1 MKRAYEELERDGII
15 YRRQGLGTF
24 VSDAAADRSREVK
37 TAHAAALFRQGARE
51 AAEAGLPHKAIL
63 QLAEAAIRQD
73 ADDHP
78 ATHRSASPCPKT
90 RLKSAASRSRSTSF
104 TLGPIDLTV
113 PMGAIYGFVGPNG
126 AGKTTT
132 LDLIFGLGMK
142 DAGSIS
148 VLGLDHQRDE
158 RAMKL
163 RAAYVSPDL
172 NYSPWSRVSKVISFV
187 KGFYPSWDD
196 AYCASLLADLHV
208 GPDERIQSLSFG
220 ARIKLSLVLA
230 LSWRPAFLIL
240 DEPTTGLDA
249 ISKQQVFAELLSAVQ
264 GEDRAVLIS
273 SHAITD
279 LERFA
284 DHVGLI
290 KNGRMIV
297 EGATDEVVERYRL
310 VDIASEQAAGVE
322 REPGVLVQHRDP
334 HRWRVLLDQRLTPI
348 ERLRAGGRSLLADSA
363 LSLEELVVALGRS

>member
-1 MKRAYEELERDGII
+1 MKQRAG
-15 YRRQGLGTF
+15 
-24 VSDAAADRSREVK
+24 
-37 TAHAAALFRQGARE
+37 
-51 AAEAGLPHKAIL
+51 
-63 QLAEAAIRQD
+63 
-73 ADDHP
+73 
-78 ATHRSASPCPKT
+78 
-90 RLKSAASRSRSTSF
+90 
-104 TLGPIDLTV
+104 
-113 PMGAIYGFVGPNG
+113 
-126 AGKTTT
+126 
-132 LDLIFGLGMK
+132 
-142 DAGSIS
+142 
-148 VLGLDHQRDE
+148 
-158 RAMKL
+158 
-163 RAAYVSPDL
+163 YVSPDL

-187 KGFYPSWDD
+187 KGFYPGWDD

-208 GPDERIQSLSFG
+208 GLDERIQSLSFG

-230 LSWRPAFLIL
+230 LSWRPSFLIL
-240 DEPTTGLDA
+240 DEPTSGLDA
-249 ISKQQVFAELLSAVQ
+249 IAKQQLFAELLSAVQ

-284 DHVGLI
+284 DHVGVI

-348 ERLRAGGRSLLADSA
+348 EQLRAGGRSLLADSA

>member
-1 MKRAYEELERDGII
+1 MSENALEIR
-15 YRRQGLGTF
+15 GLT
-24 VSDAAADRSREVK
+24 
-37 TAHAAALFRQGARE
+37 
-51 AAEAGLPHKAIL
+51 
-63 QLAEAAIRQD
+63 
-73 ADDHP
+73 
-78 ATHRSASPCPKT
+78 
-90 RLKSAASRSRSTSF
+90 KSFPSF

-132 LDLIFGLGMK
+132 LDLVFGLGRK

-158 RAMKL
+158 RAMKQ
-163 RAAYVSPDL
+163 RAAYVNPDL
-172 NYSPWSRVSKVISFV
+172 NYSPWTRVSKAISFV
-187 KGFYPSWDD
+187 KGFYPTWDD
-196 AYCASLLADLHV
+196 AYCASMLANFQV
-208 GPDERIQSLSFG
+208 KPDERIQSLSFG
-220 ARIKLSLVLA
+220 ARTKLSLVLA
-230 LSWRPAFLIL
+230 LSWHPPLVIL

-249 ISKQQVFAELLSAVQ
+249 ISKRQLFAELLSAVQ
-264 GEDRAVLIS
+264 REDRAVLIS

-297 EGATDEVVERYRL
+297 EGATDEVVERFRL
-310 VDIASEQAAGVE
+310 IDIPSHQAAGVE
-322 REPGVLVQHRDP
+322 REPGVLVQQRDP

-348 ERLRAGGRSLLADSA
+348 DRLTAGGRSLLAQSA
-363 LSLEELVVALGRS
+363 ISLEELVVALGRS

>member
-1 MKRAYEELERDGII
+1 MSENALEIR
-15 YRRQGLGTF
+15 GL
-24 VSDAAADRSREVK
+24 A
-37 TAHAAALFRQGARE
+37 
-51 AAEAGLPHKAIL
+51 
-63 QLAEAAIRQD
+63 
-73 ADDHP
+73 
-78 ATHRSASPCPKT
+78 
-90 RLKSAASRSRSTSF
+90 KSFPSF

-132 LDLIFGLGMK
+132 LDLVFGLGVK
-142 DAGSIS
+142 DAGSIT
-148 VLGLDHQRDE
+148 VLGLDHTRDE
-158 RAMKL
+158 VAMKQ
-163 RAAYVSPDL
+163 RAGYVSPDL
-172 NYSPWSRVSKVISFV
+172 TYAPWSRVSKVIRFV
-187 KGFYPSWDD
+187 KGFYPTWDD
-196 AYCASLLADLHV
+196 AYCSSLLADLHIAT
-208 GPDERIQSLSFG
+208 DERIQSLSFG

-230 LSWRPAFLIL
+230 LSWRPALLIL

-249 ISKQQVFAELLSAVQ
+249 ISKQQLFAQLLAAVQ
-264 GEDRAVLIS
+264 HEDRAVLIS

-290 KNGRMIV
+290 KDGKMIV

-310 VDIASEQAAGVE
+310 VDIASGEAPGVE

-334 HRWRVLLDQRLTPI
+334 QRWRVLLDQRVTPI
-348 ERLRAGGRSLLADSA
+348 EKLEAGGRSLLADSA

>member
-1 MKRAYEELERDGII
+1 MSENALEIR
-15 YRRQGLGTF
+15 GL
-24 VSDAAADRSREVK
+24 K
-37 TAHAAALFRQGARE
+37 
-51 AAEAGLPHKAIL
+51 
-63 QLAEAAIRQD
+63 
-73 ADDHP
+73 
-78 ATHRSASPCPKT
+78 
-90 RLKSAASRSRSTSF
+90 KSFTSF

-163 RAAYVSPDL
+163 RAAYVNPDL
-172 NYSPWSRVSKVISFV
+172 NYSPWSRVRKAISFV
-187 KGFYPSWDD
+187 KGFYPTWDD
-196 AYCASLLADLHV
+196 AYCASMLANFQIGL
-208 GPDERIQSLSFG
+208 DEKIQSLSFG
-220 ARIKLSLVLA
+220 ARTKLSLALA
-230 LSWRPAFLIL
+230 LSWHPPFLIL

-249 ISKQQVFAELLSAVQ
+249 ISRQQLFAELLSAVQ
-264 GEDRAVLIS
+264 REDRAILIS

-310 VDIASEQAAGVE
+310 VDIPSEQAAGVE
-322 REPGVLVQHRDP
+322 REPGVLVQQRDQ

-348 ERLRAGGRSLLADSA
+348 DQLKAGGRSLLADSA

>member
-1 MKRAYEELERDGII
+1 MRTAPRCW
-15 YRRQGLGTF
+15 RRF
-24 VSDAAADRSREVK
+24 D
-37 TAHAAALFRQGARE
+37 
-51 AAEAGLPHKAIL
+51 
-63 QLAEAAIRQD
+63 
-73 ADDHP
+73 
-78 ATHRSASPCPKT
+78 
-90 RLKSAASRSRSTSF
+90 
-104 TLGPIDLTV
+104 
-113 PMGAIYGFVGPNG
+113 VGPN
-126 AGKTTT
+126 
-132 LDLIFGLGMK
+132 
-142 DAGSIS
+142 
-148 VLGLDHQRDE
+148 
-158 RAMKL
+158 
-163 RAAYVSPDL
+163 
-172 NYSPWSRVSKVISFV
+172 
-187 KGFYPSWDD
+187 
-196 AYCASLLADLHV
+196 
-208 GPDERIQSLSFG
+208 ERISSLSFG
-220 ARIKLSLVLA
+220 ARTKLSLVLA

-249 ISKQQVFAELLSAVQ
+249 ISKRQVFAELLSAVQ

-348 ERLRAGGRSLLADSA
+348 DRLRAGGRSLLADSA

>member
-1 MKRAYEELERDGII
+1 M
-15 YRRQGLGTF
+15 
-24 VSDAAADRSREVK
+24 S
-37 TAHAAALFRQGARE
+37 AHALEIR
-51 AAEAGLPHKAIL
+51 GLA
-63 QLAEAAIRQD
+63 
-73 ADDHP
+73 
-78 ATHRSASPCPKT
+78 
-90 RLKSAASRSRSTSF
+90 KSFASF

-132 LDLIFGLGMK
+132 LDLVFGLGEK

-148 VLGLDHQRDE
+148 VLGLDHKRDE
-158 RAMKL
+158 RAMKQ
-163 RAAYVSPDL
+163 RAGYVSPDL
-172 NYSPWSRVSKVISFV
+172 NYSPWSRVGKVISVV
-187 KGFYPSWDD
+187 KGFYPTWDN
-196 AYCASLLADLHV
+196 AYCASLLANLQV
-208 GPDERIQSLSFG
+208 GPDERVQSLSFG
-220 ARIKLSLVLA
+220 ARTKLSLVLA

-249 ISKQQVFAELLSAVQ
+249 ISKQQMFAQLLAAVQ
-264 GEDRAVLIS
+264 NEDRAVLIS

-284 DHVGLI
+284 DHVGVI

-310 VDIASEQAAGVE
+310 VDIASEQAAGIE
-322 REPGVLVQHRDP
+322 REPGVLVQHRDA
-334 HRWRVLLDQRLTPI
+334 HRWRVLLDQRLTPL
-348 ERLRAGGRSLLADSA
+348 EHLRAGGRSLLADSA

>member
-1 MKRAYEELERDGII
+1 MSENALE
-15 YRRQGLGTF
+15 
-24 VSDAAADRSREVK
+24 
-37 TAHAAALFRQGARE
+37 
-51 AAEAGLPHKAIL
+51 
-63 QLAEAAIRQD
+63 IRGV
-73 ADDHP
+73 
-78 ATHRSASPCPKT
+78 T
-90 RLKSAASRSRSTSF
+90 KSFGSF

-132 LDLIFGLGMK
+132 LDLVFGLGVK
-142 DAGSIS
+142 DGGSIS
-148 VLGLDHQRDE
+148 VLGLDHARDE

-163 RAAYVSPDL
+163 RVGFVSPEL

-187 KGFYPSWDD
+187 KGFYSTWDD
-196 AYCASLLADLHV
+196 AYCSSLLANLHV
-208 GPDERIQSLSFG
+208 GMDERTSSLSFG
-220 ARIKLSLVLA
+220 ARTKLSLVLA
-230 LSWRPAFLIL
+230 LSWRPALLIL

-249 ISKQQVFAELLSAVQ
+249 ISKQQLFAELLSAVQ
-264 GEDRAVLIS
+264 NEDRSVLIS

-297 EGATDEVVERYRL
+297 EGATDEVVERFR
-310 VDIASEQAAGVE
+310 VIDIASEQAAGIE

-348 ERLRAGGRSLLADSA
+348 EKLKTGGRSLLADSA
-363 LSLEELVVALGRS
+363 LSLEELVVALGRN

>member
-1 MKRAYEELERDGII
+1 MSENALEIR
-15 YRRQGLGTF
+15 GL
-24 VSDAAADRSREVK
+24 K
-37 TAHAAALFRQGARE
+37 
-51 AAEAGLPHKAIL
+51 
-63 QLAEAAIRQD
+63 
-73 ADDHP
+73 
-78 ATHRSASPCPKT
+78 
-90 RLKSAASRSRSTSF
+90 KSFTSF

-132 LDLIFGLGMK
+132 LDLIFGLGAK

-158 RAMKL
+158 RAMKQ
-163 RAAYVSPDL
+163 RAAYVNPDL
-172 NYSPWSRVSKVISFV
+172 NYSPWSRVGKAISFV
-187 KGFYPSWDD
+187 KGFYPTWDD
-196 AYCASLLADLHV
+196 AYCASMLANFQLA
-208 GPDERIQSLSFG
+208 PDERIQSLSFG
-220 ARIKLSLVLA
+220 ARTKLSLVLA
-230 LSWRPAFLIL
+230 LSWHPAFLIL

-249 ISKQQVFAELLSAVQ
+249 ISKQQLFAELLSAVQ
-264 GEDRAVLIS
+264 REDRAILIS

-297 EGATDEVVERYRL
+297 EGATDEVVDRYRL
-310 VDIASEQAAGVE
+310 VDIPSEQAAGVE
-322 REPGVLVQHRDP
+322 REPGVLVQQRDQ

-348 ERLRAGGRSLLADSA
+348 DQLKAGGRSLLADSA

>member
-1 MKRAYEELERDGII
+1 MSANALEIRGLSKRFE
-15 YRRQGLGTF
+15 
-24 VSDAAADRSREVK
+24 
-37 TAHAAALFRQGARE
+37 
-51 AAEAGLPHKAIL
+51 
-63 QLAEAAIRQD
+63 
-73 ADDHP
+73 
-78 ATHRSASPCPKT
+78 
-90 RLKSAASRSRSTSF
+90 SF

-132 LDLIFGLGMK
+132 LDLVFGLGLK

-148 VLGLDHQRDE
+148 VLGLDHLRDE

-187 KGFYPSWDD
+187 KGFYPGWDD
-196 AYCASLLADLHV
+196 AYCASLLANLDV
-208 GPDERIQSLSFG
+208 GLDQRIQSLSFG
-220 ARIKLSLVLA
+220 TRTKLSLVLA
-230 LSWRPAFLIL
+230 LSWRPALLIL
-240 DEPTTGLDA
+240 DEPTSGIDV
-249 ISKQQVFAELLSAVQ
+249 ISKQQIFAELLSAVQ

-322 REPGVLVQHRDP
+322 REPGVIVQQRDP

-348 ERLRAGGRSLLADSA
+348 DRLRAGGRSLLADSA

>member
-1 MKRAYEELERDGII
+1 MSENALEIR
-15 YRRQGLGTF
+15 GLT
-24 VSDAAADRSREVK
+24 
-37 TAHAAALFRQGARE
+37 
-51 AAEAGLPHKAIL
+51 
-63 QLAEAAIRQD
+63 
-73 ADDHP
+73 
-78 ATHRSASPCPKT
+78 
-90 RLKSAASRSRSTSF
+90 KSFTSF

-132 LDLIFGLGMK
+132 LDLIFGLGRK
-142 DAGSIS
+142 DAGSIT

-158 RAMKL
+158 RAMKQ
-163 RAAYVSPDL
+163 RAGYVSPDL

-196 AYCASLLADLHV
+196 AYCASLLTDLHV

-230 LSWRPAFLIL
+230 LSWRPSFLIL
-240 DEPTTGLDA
+240 DEPTSGLDA
-249 ISKQQVFAELLSAVQ
+249 ISKQQLFAELLSAVQ

-284 DHVGLI
+284 DHVGVI
-290 KNGRMIV
+290 KNGRMVV

-310 VDIASEQAAGVE
+310 VDIASEQAAGIE

-348 ERLRAGGRSLLADSA
+348 EQLRAGGRSLLADSA

>member
-1 MKRAYEELERDGII
+1 MSENALEIRGLSKRFE
-15 YRRQGLGTF
+15 
-24 VSDAAADRSREVK
+24 
-37 TAHAAALFRQGARE
+37 
-51 AAEAGLPHKAIL
+51 
-63 QLAEAAIRQD
+63 
-73 ADDHP
+73 
-78 ATHRSASPCPKT
+78 
-90 RLKSAASRSRSTSF
+90 SF
-104 TLGPIDLTV
+104 TLGPINLTV

-132 LDLIFGLGMK
+132 LDLIFGLGVK

-187 KGFYPSWDD
+187 KGFYPGWDD
-196 AYCASLLADLHV
+196 AYCASLLTNLDV
-208 GPDERIQSLSFG
+208 GPDQRIQSLSFG
-220 ARIKLSLVLA
+220 ARTKLSLVLA

-240 DEPTTGLDA
+240 DEPTSGLDV
-249 ISKQQVFAELLSAVQ
+249 ISKRQVFAELLSAVQ

-322 REPGVLVQHRDP
+322 REPGVFVQHRDP
-334 HRWRVLLDQRLTPI
+334 HRWRVLLDQRLTPL
-348 ERLRAGGRSLLADSA
+348 EKLKAGGRSLLADSA